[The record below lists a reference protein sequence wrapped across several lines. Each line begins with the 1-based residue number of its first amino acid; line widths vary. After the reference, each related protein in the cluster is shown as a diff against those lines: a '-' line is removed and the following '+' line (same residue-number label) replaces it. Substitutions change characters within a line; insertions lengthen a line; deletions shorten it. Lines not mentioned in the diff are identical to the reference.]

1 MTELVLP
8 LSMTEGMKSEKM
20 SDRYAY
26 IPTQDVV
33 QTMLDNNYY
42 ISKIVATKPRS
53 KDPRVVKH
61 FVRMRNNDH
70 PEGANGTHPEIVI
83 VNAHDGT
90 TSLQFMAGLFRMIC
104 SNGLVVGTHSFAPAR
119 IAHRANWREE
129 ALEKAHDVIYKAS
142 EAARRTELLRQKRL
156 NTITALQFAQQ
167 ASQHFYEGKISP
179 HDLLTARRSQDV
191 ENDLWTIFNR
201 VQENIIRG
209 GLSADKGEGQR
220 KFFTR
225 SVRGAHADLTANNW
239 LWNLTEEYL
248 DA

>member
-1 MTELVLP
+1 MTTLMLP
-8 LSMTEGMKSEKM
+8 PSMTQGMKSEAV
-20 SDRYAY
+20 SERYAY
-26 IPTQDVV
+26 IPTNDVV

-42 ISKIVATKPRS
+42 VSSVVATRPRT

-61 FVRMRNNDH
+61 FVRMRNKDH
-70 PEGANGTHPEIVI
+70 PLSTNGVHPEIVI

-90 TSLQFMAGLFRMIC
+90 SSLQFMAGLFRMIC
-104 SNGLVVGTHSFAPAR
+104 SNGLVVGTHSFEPAR
-119 IAHRANWREE
+119 IAHRANWQEE

-142 EAARRTELLRQKRL
+142 ESARRTELLRQKRL
-156 NTITALQFAQQ
+156 STITALQFAQQ

-179 HDLLTARRSQDV
+179 HDLLTARRSEDV
-191 ENDLWTIFNR
+191 SDDLWTIFNR

-209 GLSADKGEGQR
+209 GLSADRGEGNR
-220 KFFTR
+220 RFFTR
-225 SVRGAHADLTANNW
+225 QVRGANADLTANNW

>member
-1 MTELVLP
+1 MTTLALP
-8 LSMTEGMKSEKM
+8 LSMTEGMKSHAV

-26 IPTQDVV
+26 IPTNDVV

-42 ISKIVATKPRS
+42 VSSVVATRPRT

-70 PEGANGTHPEIVI
+70 PMSINGVHPEIII

-90 TSLQFMAGLFRMIC
+90 SSLQFMAGLFRMVC
-104 SNGLVVGTHSFAPAR
+104 SNGLVVGTHSFEPAR
-119 IAHRANWREE
+119 IAHRSNWQEE
-129 ALEKAHDVIYKAS
+129 ALEKAHQVIFNAS
-142 EAARRTELLRQKRL
+142 ESARRTELLRQKRL
-156 NTITALQFAQQ
+156 NTVTALQFAQQ

-179 HDLLTARRSQDV
+179 HDLLTARRSEDV
-191 ENDLWTIFNR
+191 SDDLWTIFNR

-209 GLSADKGEGQR
+209 GLSKEVEGKKR

-225 SVRGAHADLTANNW
+225 SVRGANADLTANNW
-239 LWNLTEEYL
+239 LWNLTEEFL